1 MAKCQ
6 TSGKRSATAEFPNLL
21 LSTTYALNKSNS
33 KRVCIGLEYSD
44 GNGPMY
50 KNITLDENSWTLLKD
65 QFDAI
70 TAYLN
75 NSYSFYHE
83 FGHQVKIYLTNHDL
97 NFAVAYG
104 IKSITI
110 DERPKNTQPSGE
122 DEEGE
127 IDQPVCKKMK
137 TSNPPGIVMQHPIF
151 EGLRLHSSLV
161 DQRLDALKTL
171 VGKINRTYVYVL
183 QYLKTALEAE
193 ELRNIK
199 NILTDFK
206 EFKQFYSRHN
216 IAIEGFVLDKMVDD
230 NNDKF
235 KEQYLRIVLS
245 EILVSGLP
253 FIAKDVLNYV
263 TLA

>member
-1 MAKCQ
+1 
-6 TSGKRSATAEFPNLL
+6 
-21 LSTTYALNKSNS
+21 
-33 KRVCIGLEYSD
+33 
-44 GNGPMY
+44 MY

-83 FGHQVKIYLTNHDL
+83 FGHPVKIYLTNHDL
-97 NFAVAYG
+97 NFSTAYG

-110 DERPKNTQPSGE
+110 DERPKNKQPSEE

-127 IDQPVCKKMK
+127 IAQPVSKKMK
-137 TSNPPGIVMQHPIF
+137 TSTPPGIVMQQPTF
-151 EGLRLHSSLV
+151 EGLSLHSSLV

-171 VGKINRTYVYVL
+171 VGKVNRTYDYVL
-183 QYLKTALEAE
+183 EYLKIALEAQE
-193 ELRNIK
+193 PQNIK
-199 NILTDFK
+199 NILIDFK

-253 FIAKDVLNYV
+253 FIAKDVPSAYTMYILS
-263 TLA
+263 